1 MEIGKWRE
9 IYLQNIKL
17 PRFHTSKNMCYVL
30 RYNFSSLVST
40 KFYIQA
46 KNGGGGGYIYKIV
59 SSYWDSMLHL
69 DFVDQ

>member
-46 KNGGGGGYIYKIV
+46 KNGGGEWYIYKIV
-59 SSYWDSMLHL
+59 SSY
-69 DFVDQ
+69 